1 MQNNQL
7 RLGLAGLVLVLA
19 AQGAQAAIS
28 CSADETQQGHKLFDT
43 DCSVCHSVQKGTVG
57 MMGPDL
63 FGVVGRQSGS
73 LEGFNYS
80 KAMQDRAKPWDTDS
94 IQTFITQPQAFVP
107 GTYMPYMGM
116 DDKAGRKAVAC
127 YLSEQK

>member
-1 MQNNQL
+1 MQIIQF
-7 RLGLAGLVLVLA
+7 RLSLAGLFLVLA
-19 AQGAQAAIS
+19 TQGAQAAIS
-28 CSADETQQGHKLFDT
+28 CSATETQQGHKLFDT
-43 DCSVCHSVQKGTVG
+43 DCSVCHSVQKDAVG

-73 LEGFNYS
+73 LQGFSYS
-80 KAMQDRAKPWDTDS
+80 KAMRDRAKPWDTDS
-94 IQTFITQPQAFVP
+94 IQTFITQPQALVP

-127 YLSEQK
+127 YLSEQT